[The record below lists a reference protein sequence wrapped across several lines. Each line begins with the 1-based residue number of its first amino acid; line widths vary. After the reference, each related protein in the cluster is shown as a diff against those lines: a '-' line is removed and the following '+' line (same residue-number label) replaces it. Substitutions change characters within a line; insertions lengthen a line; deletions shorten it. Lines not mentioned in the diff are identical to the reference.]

1 MKRLIITILV
11 PVLLNACAG
20 NSGLLNPTPPVFS
33 PETSANIMINRAVS
47 QDAFS
52 DILIFTINGVD
63 TFGFDESNN
72 FEFVLSEGNYIFGY
86 QNGPFAEPCIV
97 DVEIQAG
104 INYVFSLE
112 SDCVIELE

>member
-1 MKRLIITILV
+1 MKRLIIAMLL
-11 PVLLNACAG
+11 PVLLYACAG

-33 PETSANIMINRAVS
+33 PETSANILIHRSVS

-63 TFGFDESNN
+63 TFGFDKSNN

-86 QNGPFAEPCIV
+86 QNGPFAESCSV

-112 SDCVIELE
+112 PNCVIEME

>member
-1 MKRLIITILV
+1 MKRRIITTLLS
-11 PVLLNACAG
+11 VLLNACAG
-20 NSGLLNPTPPVFS
+20 SSGLLNPTPPVFS

-47 QDAFS
+47 QNTFS

-72 FEFVLSEGNYIFGY
+72 FKFVLSEGNYIFGY
-86 QNGPFAEPCIV
+86 QNGPFAEPCSV

-104 INYVFSLE
+104 INYVF
-112 SDCVIELE
+112 V

>member
-112 SDCVIELE
+112 PDCVIELE

>member
-1 MKRLIITILV
+1 MKRLIITLLL
-11 PVLLNACAG
+11 PALLNACAG

-33 PETSANIMINRAVS
+33 PETSANIMIHRAVS
-47 QDAFS
+47 KDAFS
-52 DILIFTINGVD
+52 DILVFTINGVD

-86 QNGPFAEPCIV
+86 QNGPYAEPCSV

-104 INYVFSLE
+104 MNYVFSLE
-112 SDCVIELE
+112 PNCVIELE